1 MKKKQKLDSTDLV
14 EEIVHKEH
22 NISKSWK
29 YFFKELICANKG
41 TAFRSSL
48 LIVVLSLLMI
58 IKAKVIEKIIDTT
71 SLFQWEDMI
80 KQLMILIV
88 IVVVTIVLN
97 YWKIKLTIYFGASSS
112 NYMKNNICYRILHS
126 RYEDIRLES
135 SGDVIKT
142 INNDVEI
149 VSNFLS
155 NDMTNLLSQ
164 FVLFLFILC
173 YLFIKKP
180 MIGLVTF
187 SYAPIGMYITYQIN
201 KRMGAYYPK
210 IAQAEGYSTGALEQI
225 LSQIAVVKTF
235 NISQRR
241 LSKVKE
247 QFENV
252 RDYGF
257 AISKYDSMIQT
268 ACSMVNAVPRIVFYI
283 FTGSLVFQKQL
294 ILGVMV
300 SIDQL
305 LTYVL
310 GPMVFFP
317 FIVDGL
323 NRTKASIAR
332 IQDFNERLALEEVS
346 PMVPMVDSKA
356 SIELNKVSFSF
367 GDKMIFR
374 NFNLLV
380 NKSGITIVS
389 GRSGKGKTTL
399 FDLIS
404 GIYQPNKGEIHVKGK
419 VFYMTQDTYIF
430 SGSIIDNVRIVKSD
444 ASDEDVLVALEKACA
459 NDFCKCLSEGYNT
472 RIGDGNGELS
482 GGQKQRIGLARAFL
496 SDAQILV
503 LDEPTSSLDGKT
515 ENTIIHQLNQ
525 MSKYKIILM
534 STHRHSLVQLADRR
548 VEL

>member
-210 IAQAEGYSTGALEQI
+210 IAQAEGVEVEPAALKE
-225 LSQIAVVKTF
+225 IAVKSQGDVRSAINTLQALADKDHTLEVKDVENMVTKDTRSDIF
-235 NISQRR
+235 NAITGV
-241 LSKVKE
+241 LKSKTPAHVKE
-247 QFENV
+247 AMWIEEDPTLVMEYIAENI
-252 RDYGF
+252 R
-257 AISKYDSMIQT
+257 
-268 ACSMVNAVPRIVFYI
+268 
-283 FTGSLVFQKQL
+283 
-294 ILGVMV
+294 
-300 SIDQL
+300 
-305 LTYVL
+305 
-310 GPMVFFP
+310 
-317 FIVDGL
+317 
-323 NRTKASIAR
+323 
-332 IQDFNERLALEEVS
+332 
-346 PMVPMVDSKA
+346 
-356 SIELNKVSFSF
+356 NKC
-367 GDKMIFR
+367 K
-374 NFNLLV
+374 
-380 NKSGITIVS
+380 K
-389 GRSGKGKTTL
+389 K
-399 FDLIS
+399 LIS
-404 GIYQPNKGEIHVKGK
+404 TP
-419 VFYMTQDTYIF
+419 D
-430 SGSIIDNVRIVKSD
+430 
-444 ASDEDVLVALEKACA
+444 LL
-459 NDFCKCLSEGYNT
+459 
-472 RIGDGNGELS
+472 
-482 GGQKQRIGLARAFL
+482 
-496 SDAQILV
+496 
-503 LDEPTSSLDGKT
+503 
-515 ENTIIHQLNQ
+515 
-525 MSKYKIILM
+525 
-534 STHRHSLVQLADRR
+534 
-548 VEL
+548 